1 MGFILLRKSLAPLTT
16 VIPRHGH
23 AAVLHGE
30 LSDRVTTSFSRIA
43 ATAPAPGLHRLLWKM
58 SAPST
63 KGFNLKIIINEGER

>member
-16 VIPRHGH
+16 VIPRH

-43 ATAPAPGLHRLLWKM
+43 ATALAPGLHRLLWKM